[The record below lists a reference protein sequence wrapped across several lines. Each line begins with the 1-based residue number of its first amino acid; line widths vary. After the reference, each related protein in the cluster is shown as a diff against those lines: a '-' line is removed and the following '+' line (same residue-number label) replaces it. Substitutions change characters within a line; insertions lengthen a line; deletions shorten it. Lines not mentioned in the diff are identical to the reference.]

1 MSDDT
6 SMCGRCRFHHKSMR
20 RKALD
25 VADGELELVE
35 FDEEPEVWFVCK
47 NPLQMNKEMGKE
59 GAGQGCTLF
68 EEPEKKG
75 LDPELERL
83 LARRDSR

>member
-1 MSDDT
+1 
-6 SMCGRCRFHHKSMR
+6 MR

-35 FDEEPEVWFVCK
+35 FDDDPEAWFVCK
-47 NPLQMNKEMGKE
+47 HPIQMNKEMGKE

-83 LARRDSR
+83 LAQRESR